1 MVVELTTLKRFPTD
15 IALDRNFR
23 TVPLYMVSQLRPRQ
37 MLEFLQVT
45 NVTPVLRT
53 LIILRMLLQL
63 SNCFPENLTVRSF
76 VTFMGEFAEI
86 HQISDDWIDLLEN
99 VTFGLAVRAL
109 NTIKLIRI
117 ALSDVIKFV
126 LIGLPCG

>member
-1 MVVELTTLKRFPTD
+1 
-15 IALDRNFR
+15 
-23 TVPLYMVSQLRPRQ
+23 

-63 SNCFPENLTVRSF
+63 SNCFPENFTVRSF

-99 VTFGLAVRAL
+99 VTFGLAMWAL
-109 NTIKLIRI
+109 DTIKLIRI
-117 ALSDVIKFV
+117 ALSDVIEFV

>member
-1 MVVELTTLKRFPTD
+1 MLIELTTLKRFPTD

-86 HQISDDWIDLLEN
+86 HQISDDRIDLLEN
-99 VTFGLAVRAL
+99 VTFGLAMWAL

-117 ALSDVIKFV
+117 ALSDVIEFV

>member
-63 SNCFPENLTVRSF
+63 SNCFPENLAVRSF